1 MTISFYS
8 INKGTQAKQVIEDSV
23 STLRSVPLK
32 QSSHKLVKL
41 PKKEYWLIG
50 KYDNFSNESSLQ
62 QKPAVASRDSVEKNK
77 NDGSKL
83 EGQKGQVCFKSLLL
97 YFYVKNSF
105 IHYSLQ
111 QKNKNDGSKSE
122 GQEGQVCFKSLLLYY
137 LR

>member
-8 INKGTQAKQVIEDSV
+8 INKETQAEQVIQDSA

-32 QSSHKLVKL
+32 QSSHKLKL
-41 PKKEYWLIG
+41 PKKESWLIG

>member
-8 INKGTQAKQVIEDSV
+8 INKETQAEQFIQGNV

-41 PKKEYWLIG
+41 PKKESWLIG
-50 KYDNFSNESSLQ
+50 KYYNFSNESSLQ
-62 QKPAVASRDSVEKNK
+62 QKPAVASRDSVEENK